1 MIKSEYCQHQLLS
14 DLISRMVLD
23 YDQIDAD
30 ADAGDD
36 DDHDDDNHQGNL
48 DY

>member
-1 MIKSEYCQHQLLS
+1 MIKSEYYQHQLLS
-14 DLISRMVLD
+14 DLIILMVLD